1 MPVRAGTLRFKV
13 IIQSQTTST
22 DGYGEP
28 SNTWASG
35 NSVWA
40 NIEPLS
46 GAERDVGEGLTG
58 IVDTRITIRYDST
71 ATPKKRLL
79 FGSRIFGIEAVINH
93 GERDDYMTL
102 FCQEE
107 VN

>member
-1 MPVRAGTLRFKV
+1 MPIRAGTLRHK
-13 IIQSQTTST
+13 ITIQSQTSST
-22 DGYGEP
+22 DSYGEP
-28 SNTWASG
+28 SDTWASG

-40 NIEPLS
+40 SIEPLS
-46 GAERDVGEGLTG
+46 GTEKDVGEGLVG
-58 IVDTRITIRYDST
+58 IVDTKIIIRYDSS

-79 FGSRIFGIEAVINH
+79 FGSRVFGIEAVINH
-93 GERDDYMTL
+93 DERNDYMTL